1 MSDFLN
7 VLEFRSIK
15 KSDGIPVLYKCINL
29 WQIKVSKLIKN
40 LPGRRSYYT
49 KGECKMNKKRLTV
62 LICALATATF
72 TTTPVLAAN
81 TTDKPYGYT
90 SITASNYHETSHYEK
105 TNESKVYVKPSKSP
119 SGKTNVRTYCKQGG
133 ITKNKTVA
141 DTVTLSNNKAYG
153 ITNNVYEHG
162 DKTSEQWVM
171 MWLNVKATS
180 GSGKVSGVWSPD
192 WSGTTSV
199 TIV

>member
-1 MSDFLN
+1 M
-7 VLEFRSIK
+7 
-15 KSDGIPVLYKCINL
+15 NL
-29 WQIKVSKLIKN
+29 KN
-40 LPGRRSYYT
+40 RR
-49 KGECKMNKKRLTV
+49 EKKRLTA
-62 LICALATATF
+62 LLCSLATITSFATTQVF
-72 TTTPVLAAN
+72 AAN

-90 SITASNYHETSHYEK
+90 SITASTYHETSHYEK
-105 TNESKVYVKPSKSP
+105 TNTSKVYVKPSQSP

-133 ITKNKTVA
+133 VARNKTVA
-141 DTVTLSNNKAYG
+141 GTVTLSNNKAYG

-162 DKTSEQWVM
+162 DRTSENWVM

-180 GSGKVSGVWSPD
+180 GAGKVAGVWSPD